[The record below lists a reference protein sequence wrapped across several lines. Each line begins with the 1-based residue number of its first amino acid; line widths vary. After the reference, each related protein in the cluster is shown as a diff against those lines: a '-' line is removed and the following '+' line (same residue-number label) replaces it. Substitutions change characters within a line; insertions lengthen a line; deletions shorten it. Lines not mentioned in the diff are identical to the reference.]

1 MFDGRHRSAYGPP
14 PTARPSSQMAIPR
27 PSGKGSSAMTD
38 RTINLDRHRGMA
50 AQKATEMRRLLKEIQ
65 ANDKALRLR
74 QQELETQLAAAPAAT
89 WSKAAKKA
97 GYLLNL
103 SPLLH
108 ARKRHAHGRS
118 SRTCS
123 RTSDVSL
130 RPKEGTSSNRSG
142 NPVSVALGSDRSMVV
157 AKGPR

>member
-1 MFDGRHRSAYGPP
+1 
-14 PTARPSSQMAIPR
+14 
-27 PSGKGSSAMTD
+27 MTD

-103 SPLLH
+103 FASTPRAQETCARTLIQNVLEDFRRLSQTKGRDLLQ
-108 ARKRHAHGRS
+108 
-118 SRTCS
+118 
-123 RTSDVSL
+123 
-130 RPKEGTSSNRSG
+130 
-142 NPVSVALGSDRSMVV
+142 
-157 AKGPR
+157 